1 MSTITPS
8 RNNAFQLK
16 GGPVTLTTLHLQT
29 NNLPEISLQLT
40 ATIAQS
46 PTFFANAPVIIDLNQ
61 LANDA
66 TLDLAQLNQILRQH
80 GLIPVGI
87 RSNNE
92 ALRTA
97 AMLVGLAIFPGE
109 QTSPKQPI
117 TPAAKELT
125 YQATKTITQPIRS
138 GQQIYAK
145 DSDLLILA
153 SVSPGAEV
161 LADGNIYVYGTLRG
175 RALAGINGNKEAH
188 IFCQALEAELISIAG
203 HYQISENLKKP
214 ESAGTIHIFLENEHL
229 CIGTL

>member
-8 RNNAFQLK
+8 RSNAFQLK

-29 NNLPEISLQLT
+29 NDLTEITLQLA

-46 PTFFANAPVIIDLNQ
+46 PIFFANAPVIIDLHQ
-61 LANDA
+61 FSTDG
-66 TLDLAQLNQILRQH
+66 TLDLAQLNKILREH

-92 ALRTA
+92 ALRA
-97 AMLVGLAIFPGE
+97 AAILVGLAIFPGE
-109 QTSPKQPI
+109 QASAKQPSI
-117 TPAAKELT
+117 PTAKELT

-175 RALAGINGNKEAH
+175 RALAGINGNKEAR
-188 IFCQALEAELISIAG
+188 IFCQALEAELVSIAG

-214 ESAGTIHIFLENEHL
+214 ESEGTIHIFLENEHL
-229 CIGTL
+229 CIGAL